1 MSLSLLPA
9 MGRLFN
15 TGAGPVSDVPAIQA
29 AQAVTATATTGSAVT
44 PTVAATAT
52 AGSAV
57 TPTAAVPA
65 GTGNIPAA
73 PAANPFSVDYLT
85 QAAQPGLGLFST
97 LFLLLSAIL
106 LGAGLYYYFVGKNRW
121 RRVHKLNYRL
131 ANTWSVIGMSLGGL
145 GVLFVLFRILGIEGL
160 NMRFWLYLLLLVMI
174 GFAIYAAYYFRTRYP
189 AELAK
194 FSKTQKGRTAAPA
207 RARTQAPRTANPAAP
222 VRPTGTPGNPRGTSQ
237 RGERRREK
245 KR

>member
-1 MSLSLLPA
+1 MSLSLLLG

-15 TGAGPVSDVPAIQA
+15 MGAGPVSGVPAIQA
-29 AQAVTATATTGSAVT
+29 AQAVTT
-44 PTVAATAT
+44 TAT
-52 AGSAV
+52 AN
-57 TPTAAVPA
+57 PPAAPPA
-65 GTGNIPAA
+65 GTENIPAGQ
-73 PAANPFSVDYLT
+73 AANPFSVDYLT
-85 QAAQPGLGLFST
+85 QAAQPDLGLFST

-106 LGAGLYYYFVGKNRW
+106 LGGGLYYYFVGKNRW

-131 ANTWSVIGMSLGGL
+131 ANTWSVIAMSLGGL
-145 GVLFVLFRILGIEGL
+145 GVLFVLFRLLAIEGL
-160 NMRFWLYLLLLVMI
+160 NLRFWLYLILLAMI

-194 FSKTQKGRTAAPA
+194 FSKTQKGRTAAAPA
-207 RARTQAPRTANPAAP
+207 RARPQATRPANPATP
-222 VRPTGTPGNPRGTSQ
+222 VRPAGDPGNPRRTSQ

>member
-9 MGRLFN
+9 IGRLFN
-15 TGAGPVSDVPAIQA
+15 MGAGPVSDVPAIQA
-29 AQAVTATATTGSAVT
+29 AQAVTT
-44 PTVAATAT
+44 TAT

-57 TPTAAVPA
+57 PPA
-65 GTGNIPAA
+65 GTENIPAGQA
-73 PAANPFSVDYLT
+73 TNPFSVDYLT
-85 QAAQPGLGLFST
+85 QAAQPDMGLFST

-106 LGAGLYYYFVGKNRW
+106 LGGGLYYYFVGKNRW
-121 RRVHKLNYRL
+121 RRVHKLHYRL
-131 ANTWSVIGMSLGGL
+131 ANTWSVIAMSLGGL
-145 GVLFVLFRILGIEGL
+145 GVLFVLFRILAIEGL
-160 NMRFWLYLLLLVMI
+160 NLRFWLYLILLAMI

-194 FSKTQKGRTAAPA
+194 ISKSQKGRAATPA
-207 RARTQAPRTANPAAP
+207 RARPQAARPANPATPARP
-222 VRPTGTPGNPRGTSQ
+222 VGSPGNPRGTSQ

>member
-9 MGRLFN
+9 IGRLFN
-15 TGAGPVSDVPAIQA
+15 MGAGPVSDVPAIQA
-29 AQAVTATATTGSAVT
+29 AQAVTT
-44 PTVAATAT
+44 TAT
-52 AGSAV
+52 AGSA
-57 TPTAAVPA
+57 TPPAAPPA
-65 GTGNIPAA
+65 GTENIPASQ
-73 PAANPFSVDYLT
+73 AANPFSVDYLM
-85 QAAQPGLGLFST
+85 QAAQPDMGLFST

-106 LGAGLYYYFVGKNRW
+106 LGGGLYYYFVGKNRW

-131 ANTWSVIGMSLGGL
+131 ANTWSVIAMSLGGL
-145 GVLFVLFRILGIEGL
+145 GVLFVLFRILAIEGL
-160 NMRFWLYLLLLVMI
+160 NLRFWLYLILLAMI

-194 FSKTQKGRTAAPA
+194 ISKTQKGRVAAPA
-207 RARTQAPRTANPAAP
+207 RARPQAARPANPATPARP
-222 VRPTGTPGNPRGTSQ
+222 VGSAGNPRGTSQ